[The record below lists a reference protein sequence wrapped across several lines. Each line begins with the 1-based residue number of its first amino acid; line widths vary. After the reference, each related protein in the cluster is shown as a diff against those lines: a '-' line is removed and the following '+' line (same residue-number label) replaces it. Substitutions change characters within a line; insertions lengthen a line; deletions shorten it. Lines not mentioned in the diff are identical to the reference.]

1 MVDSAVILA
10 QMRAAL
16 AVEKTIVGPLRWN
29 AGTRP
34 RTFALAAL
42 AEHPIQNLELHLTAA
57 AALPNEHVGFQLCL
71 SVPGHTFP
79 VTRFDWRPPR
89 PHVNKFGKLKGIASE
104 TGLHPFE
111 ANAELGLTM
120 MVANNLPVC
129 VPVTPEPPDFPS
141 AVAYV
146 CDTFRLRLRDPIPLP
161 PWSPTLI

>member
-1 MVDSAVILA
+1 MVDSAAIISR
-10 QMRAAL
+10 MRTAL
-16 AVEKTIVGPLRWN
+16 AAEKVVVGPLIWR

-42 AEHPIQNLELHLTAA
+42 AEHPDQNMEVHLTAA

-89 PHVNKFGKLKGIASE
+89 PHVNRFGPLRGLSSG

-111 ANAELGLTM
+111 ENAELGLAM
-120 MVANNLPVC
+120 MVTHNLPVC
-129 VPVTPEPPDFPS
+129 MPIDPEPPDFSS

-146 CDTFRLRLRDPIPLP
+146 CDTFRLELREPIPLP